1 LDHKRIKKEIMPEI
15 ILKKE
20 LKRKFGELE
29 KVFPEGSKY
38 FVNWQGYQDLLK
50 DGYCDQIEVEVAK
63 KPKLKA
69 KKKKIENLK
78 ENDHGN
84 N

>member
-1 LDHKRIKKEIMPEI
+1 MPEKKK
-15 ILKKE
+15 KKE

-78 ENDHGN
+78 EKDNGN